1 MASAVKLIDPLESRR
16 LIERRQVQGDR
27 RSYALALSS
36 EGRQELRT
44 LDERTMLYEEA
55 IAANLSTTERATL
68 LRLITKIA
76 VRK

>member
-1 MASAVKLIDPLESRR
+1 
-16 LIERRQVQGDR
+16 
-27 RSYALALSS
+27 
-36 EGRQELRT
+36 
-44 LDERTMLYEEA
+44 MLYEEA